1 VINRYSQ
8 KIFGTVLNLSILLLI
23 LQGCASDSQ
32 QVAQSAN
39 RTNDASPAYIIGAG
53 DTLNIFVWGNTEL
66 GGEVP
71 VRPDG
76 RITTP
81 LVEDVIASGK
91 TPTQLAREME
101 IKLSR
106 FIKKPVVTITVLE
119 FVGRYS
125 EQVRVVGQVVNPQSI
140 PYREHITLLDVVIAV
155 GGLTEFAAG
164 NRATIS
170 RTIGNNQQTI
180 KVKLEDLLEDGDTSA
195 NMRMYPG
202 DVLFVPEAW
211 F

>member
-1 VINRYSQ
+1 MINRYSQ